1 MPQPSYEYAMG
12 RISVLTKKM
21 LNEAQLRRIAEAVDE
36 TEVLTAVKLEKSI
49 LIILLG
55 KSCRLHI
62 KLYGN

>member
-36 TEVLTAVKLEKSI
+36 TEAQTI
-49 LIILLG
+49 L
-55 KSCRLHI
+55 
-62 KLYGN
+62 